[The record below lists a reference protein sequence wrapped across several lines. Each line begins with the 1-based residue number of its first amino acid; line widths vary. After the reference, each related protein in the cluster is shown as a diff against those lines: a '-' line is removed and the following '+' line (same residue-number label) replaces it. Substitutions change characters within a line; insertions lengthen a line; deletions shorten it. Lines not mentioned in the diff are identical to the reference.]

1 MTRAILSPVPLLL
14 VSDCRCLEVPHK
26 AMSRFEYLERE
37 HLLTSKLAQF
47 LVSDGLAAGDCFT
60 QVGDR
65 YTKPAPSTHRISA
78 GITCPP
84 SDNNVTCPL
93 AVEGYIEEPAT
104 LNITTQSTSEVF
116 DTVRT
121 TDRPFEDSV
130 RGSAPTFT
138 FPIEPDRMGYYGFTV
153 TLACFAGTLGDCIG
167 GDVEPGTPIEACTP
181 RTLSGGTTD
190 GTPTL
195 EGTGA
200 FVQTDDI
207 SEMSTNPS
215 ATTMPAAGETTEMPA
230 TGETAESSATPKIL
244 RNETLFCIMLL
255 ALLGLIV

>member
-1 MTRAILSPVPLLL
+1 MARAILSPFPLLL
-14 VSDCRCLEVPHK
+14 VSDSRCLPGPPK
-26 AMSRFEYLERE
+26 AMFSFECLERE
-37 HLLTSKLAQF
+37 HLLTSNLAQL
-47 LVSDGLAAGDCFT
+47 LVSHGMAATDCFT

-65 YTKPAPSTHRISA
+65 YSKPALRNHRISA

-93 AVEGYIEEPAT
+93 DVEGDIEEPAT
-104 LNITTQSTSEVF
+104 LNITTQSTSDVF
-116 DTVRT
+116 DAVRT

-130 RGSAPTFT
+130 RGRVPTFI
-138 FPIEPDRMGYYGFTV
+138 FPVEPDRMGYYGFTV

-181 RTLSGGTTD
+181 RTLSGGTAD

-195 EGTGA
+195 DGTGA

-215 ATTMPAAGETTEMPA
+215 ATTMPA
-230 TGETAESSATPKIL
+230 TGETAESSATPRL
-244 RNETLFCIMLL
+244 WRSQALCGIMLL
-255 ALLGLIV
+255 AIFGLAV